1 MSGWMPYFI
10 AVLLILGGMLPVW
23 AATQRNEMPPQ
34 LMLAKRFQG
43 AEALPLYGVSEKYDG
58 VRAFWDGISLVTR
71 SGRVIDAPDW
81 FLAQLP
87 DEPLDGELW
96 LGYGRFSEVSGLI
109 RRNDSDISP
118 LWQDVRYM
126 VFDLPELGGTFD
138 ERYQA
143 LIDLI
148 GEPSQSTADENLQA
162 VEQLRVSSESEL
174 DALLQVVLDRGGEGL
189 MLHRWDSF
197 YFSGRSS
204 DLLKVTPLEDA
215 EGIVTGYEPGQGR
228 LKGMMGALRVR
239 LQNGREMLL
248 GSGFSDAERQSP
260 PAVGT
265 RVRFTFRGLT
275 ADGLPRFASFDRV
288 RPPE

>member
-23 AATQRNEMPPQ
+23 AATQRSEMPPQ
-34 LMLAKRFQG
+34 LMLAKRFHG
-43 AEALPLYGVSEKYDG
+43 EETLNLFGVSEKYDG
-58 VRAFWDGISLVTR
+58 VRAFWDGMSLVTR
-71 SGRVIDAPDW
+71 SGRIINAPDW

-109 RRNDSDISP
+109 RRKDSDTSE
-118 LWQDVRYM
+118 LWQDVSYM
-126 VFDLPELGGTFD
+126 VFDLPELPGTFD

-143 LIDLI
+143 LISLI
-148 GEPSQSTADENLQA
+148 GNPSEVASYENLHP
-162 VEQLRVSSESEL
+162 VEQLRVFSQQEL
-174 DALLQVVLDRGGEGL
+174 DILLQQVLERGGEGL

-197 YFSGRSS
+197 YFAGRSS

-215 EGIVTGYEPGQGR
+215 EAIVTGYEPGQGR

-248 GSGFSDAERQSP
+248 GTGFSDAERQSP
-260 PAVGT
+260 PALGA